1 MRKAKALGQ
10 HFLASRP
17 VLRKIVDAVSPKKDE
32 LIIEIGAGK
41 GALTFPLAERAGK
54 VIAIEKD
61 KTLVPFLLE
70 SQMSNLDILQADIL
84 RLDFRDLVAG
94 EPGFR
99 GKVKLVGNLPYVIS
113 SPLLFK
119 VLKDKQLF
127 SVCVFLLQRE
137 VAERIASSPGS
148 KNYAPL
154 SILFQRH
161 FEVRLCFTVAPGAF
175 SPPPQVQSS
184 LVTLTRKSQPLF
196 PVSDEDRFRLFLRSS
211 FAQRRKTLINN
222 LRAARYPL
230 DLLRESFRNLSLKE
244 TVRAEQLSLS
254 QFAELFGRLTRS

>member
-1 MRKAKALGQ
+1 MRKTKALGQ
-10 HFLASRP
+10 HFLTSRP
-17 VLRKIVDAVSPKKDE
+17 ILRKIVEAIAPEKDE
-32 LIIEIGAGK
+32 LIVEIGAGR

-70 SQMSNLDILQADIL
+70 SQRPNLDVRQADVL
-84 RLDFRDLVAG
+84 RLDFRNLVAG

-119 VLKDKQLF
+119 VLKNKELF

-148 KNYAPL
+148 KDYAPL

-175 SPPPQVQSS
+175 SPPPRVQSS
-184 LVTLTRKSQPLF
+184 LVALIRRPRPLF
-196 PVSDEDRFRLFLRSS
+196 PVSDEDHFRRFLRSS

-222 LRAARYPL
+222 LRAARYPR
-230 DLLRESFRNLSLKE
+230 DLLRESFGNLSLKE
-244 TVRAEQLSLS
+244 TIRAEQLSIN